1 MLLFLLFFFQ
11 KVSLIISYSRR
22 KGDDIVVMPL
32 VYVDDLMLTGNSIQR
47 ITELKFVLK
56 KVLK

>member
-1 MLLFLLFFFQ
+1 
-11 KVSLIISYSRR
+11 
-22 KGDDIVVMPL
+22 MPL